1 MSEPSI
7 AQMRKS
13 YEAGAL
19 NETEVAAHPM
29 HQLRSWL
36 NDAIAHNV
44 PEPTA
49 MNVAT
54 VGPNGRPSSRIVL
67 VKELDERGIVWFTN
81 YESRKGQ
88 ELAANPLAALNF
100 HWVAMERQ
108 VRIEGRVEKIS
119 PLESDEYFQSRPL
132 ASRIGAW
139 ASPQS
144 QIIPSRAVLI
154 KNAAE
159 VGARFLMNPPRP
171 AHWGGFRLLPDYV
184 EFWQGRPSR
193 LHDRITYIRDN
204 SGGWQLGRL
213 AP

>member
-19 NETEVAAHPM
+19 NETDVATHPM

-88 ELAANPLAALNF
+88 ELAANPFAALNF

-144 QIIPSRAVLI
+144 QVIPSRAVLI

>member
-19 NETEVAAHPM
+19 NETDVATHPM

-54 VGPNGRPSSRIVL
+54 VGTNGRPSSRIVL

-88 ELAANPLAALNF
+88 ELAANPFAALNF